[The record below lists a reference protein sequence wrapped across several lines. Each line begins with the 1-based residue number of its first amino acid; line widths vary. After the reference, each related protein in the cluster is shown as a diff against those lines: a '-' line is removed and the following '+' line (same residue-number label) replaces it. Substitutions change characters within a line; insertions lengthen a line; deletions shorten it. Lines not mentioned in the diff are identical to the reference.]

1 MKNLGL
7 LFVFVILILAL
18 VACDE
23 KDSSAVNLDATI
35 QAAVEATLDAQPADT
50 PLPDLDATI
59 QSAVLATIA
68 AQPTSTPQPMLS
80 AATERERPYRSY
92 PAPTGLPGFRLYYQ
106 KRCYPGCHSYGT
118 PAPDAA
124 NP

>member
-1 MKNLGL
+1 MKYLGL
-7 LFVFVILILAL
+7 LLVITILFLVL
-18 VACDE
+18 VACGQD
-23 KDSSAVNLDATI
+23 DSAAVDLDATI
-35 QAAVEATLDAQPADT
+35 QAAVEATLAAQPADT
-50 PLPDLDATI
+50 PPPDLNATVLAAVHATI
-59 QSAVLATIA
+59 E
-68 AQPTSTPQPMLS
+68 AQPTSTPQPVLS
-80 AATERERPYRSY
+80 AATERERLYRSY

>member
-1 MKNLGL
+1 MKYLSL
-7 LFVFVILILAL
+7 LLVLVILSLAL
-18 VACDE
+18 VACDKE
-23 KDSSAVNLDATI
+23 DSSAVDLDATI
-35 QAAVEATLDAQPADT
+35 QAAVEATLAAQPADT
-50 PLPDLDATI
+50 PLPDLNATV
-59 QSAVLATIA
+59 QSAVQATIA

-124 NP
+124 HP